1 VTRPRYQKPATPC
14 NERPACEAVYHV
26 PVAPH
31 LLEGN
36 RVAGVVVLL
45 LLAASPLTG
54 SARADEAL
62 WRRLAAGGHV
72 VLLRHA
78 TTTPGVGDPTGF
90 RLDDCVTQRNLTEAG
105 REESRRI
112 GAAFKARAIPV
123 GRVLSSRWCRCLET
137 ARLAFGSAEPWEP
150 LSSLFADRTRQA
162 EQTRAFRALAG
173 EKRGAENTVLVTHG
187 ANILA
192 FVGVSPAMAEMVIV
206 TPQGDGTFTVTGR
219 LPAP

>member
-1 VTRPRYQKPATPC
+1 
-14 NERPACEAVYHV
+14 V

-31 LLEGN
+31 LREAN
-36 RVAGVVVLL
+36 RVAGVTALL
-45 LLAASPLTG
+45 LLAAAPLIG

-62 WRRLAAGGHV
+62 WRRLASGGHV

-173 EKRGAENTVLVTHG
+173 DKRGTENTILVTHG
-187 ANILA
+187 ANIVA

-206 TPQGDGTFTVTGR
+206 TPQGNGTFTVTGR